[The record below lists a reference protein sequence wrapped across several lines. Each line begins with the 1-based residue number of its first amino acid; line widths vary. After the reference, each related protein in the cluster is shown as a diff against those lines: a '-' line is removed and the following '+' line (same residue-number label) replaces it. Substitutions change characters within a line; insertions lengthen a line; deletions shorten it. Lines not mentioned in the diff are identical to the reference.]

1 MRTNYIKYQNLIL
14 YLCQKLGGS
23 IHGRKKLFKLLY
35 YVDFDMFEYKE
46 SRMTVTGTKYYA
58 WKMGPVPEKEV
69 FEKIISDM
77 QQDGSITD
85 AKEDTAPGYHPTE
98 VITAKKDPNYSVFN
112 DDEIFIINK
121 DNLKIDGNKFYEAF
135 FDNYSIGDVIELQKG
150 ESVNDEDKLS
160 IATFDTLNKLINDI
174 VEKIE
179 EQKED

>member
-1 MRTNYIKYQNLIL
+1 MKGGKDMTKTYKFEEQKEKYMI
-14 YLCQKLGGS
+14 
-23 IHGRKKLFKLLY
+23 
-35 YVDFDMFEYKE
+35 VDDK
-46 SRMTVTGTKYYA
+46 
-58 WKMGPVPEKEV
+58 
-69 FEKIISDM
+69 
-77 QQDGSITD
+77 
-85 AKEDTAPGYHPTE
+85 
-98 VITAKKDPNYSVFN
+98 
-112 DDEIFIINK
+112 DEIFIINK